1 MKGRTFS
8 DGSRYRYGFNG
19 EEMDEEGMGGGG
31 ATYDYG
37 FRIYNPNLGRFLS
50 VDPLSKEYSYN
61 STYAFAENDVIR
73 SIDLDGL
80 EKLMKIYVEVPY
92 NKQGVVLTNPNG
104 DRVMEITDGHKWT
117 GTHEVKAYFVY
128 DSKTGE
134 YRYYDGDNPGDAEA
148 KMRADGIVVKSID
161 YKLPSSG
168 KIINDGLINSKDELA
183 VRFKESVSNY
193 FSGFTSV
200 FGYGAVAQLGNLQK
214 LNNAQKLGIYFLS
227 EVGSKLVAARG
238 DLKKVDWFDVV
249 VGTLGKRL
257 GLGVKGNIAKELSAA
272 LVDIKVIDGG
282 MRMAFVGKKE
292 DGKVVVDLTFSAFK
306 MMVGEIGKACG
317 ATELSKDE
325 MKMLFDQL
333 KTQLNEE
340 IKKDATKNGKK

>member
-1 MKGRTFS
+1 
-8 DGSRYRYGFNG
+8 
-19 EEMDEEGMGGGG
+19 MGGGG

-104 DRVMEITDGHKWT
+104 ERVMEITDGHKWT

-227 EVGSKLVAARG
+227 EVGSKLVAAKG

-249 VGTLGKRL
+249 IGTIAKRL
-257 GLGVKGNIAKELSAA
+257 TGNIAGKDAAVDIAKKAGVNSLKEVMGA
-272 LVDIKVIDGG
+272 LVDAKIDDSQIKL
-282 MRMAFVGKKE
+282 AFVNK
-292 DGKVVVDLTFSAFK
+292 DNVNVNIDLTFGAFK
-306 MMVGEIGKACG
+306 TIIGSIQEGTGAEKLSGEQ
-317 ATELSKDE
+317 

-333 KTQLNEE
+333 KSQLNEE
-340 IKKDATKNGKK
+340 IKKSKAK